1 MLTQIHISNLIT
13 IHELTLEFQVGTTV
27 ITGDTGAGK
36 SILIDAILLALGG
49 RATSALVRD
58 GQEKVDITLTFDVS
72 QLPDAKLWLK
82 NHDLDQATHD
92 CILRRTLYRD
102 GRSRSY
108 INGMPTT
115 LQPLRDLSELLI
127 QIHGQHEHQS
137 LLKTDKQRTLLDRYA
152 NHMHLVDTVH
162 ALAEE
167 WHLLNEEINALRQL
181 IEERNT
187 RGEFLKFQLQELE
200 ELHPKENEFQAL
212 DLEHRQLA
220 HSDELLQNISLTLG
234 LLAEQEEQNALQLL
248 NLALQSMEKVRRVDP
263 KISTWC
269 EAIQNAIIQI
279 SDTEDE
285 LRRYLET
292 CELDPARLVW
302 VEQRISA
309 LFDIARKHKVEP
321 NDLLALQQKLT
332 HEYHQLEY
340 SDTRFSALSNQLSA
354 LKDQYQI
361 AANKLSESRQRA
373 AKKLTA
379 ELIKIIHELAL
390 PHAEF
395 NIHFEKNEMD
405 EKLTISPHGIDKIV
419 FQIKTN
425 ARQPFQ
431 PLAKIASGGELSRIA
446 LAIYMATALEH
457 VTPTL
462 IFDEVDVGIGG
473 SSAEIVGQLLRR
485 LGQTHQ
491 VLCITHQ
498 PQVAALGHQHI
509 RVSKIHQ
516 KDSHQT
522 HVSIL
527 SQEERIHELARMLG
541 GVKITKKV
549 LEHAREIADKAY

>member
-13 IHELTLEFQVGTTV
+13 IHELNLEFQAGTTV

-58 GQEKVDITLTFDVS
+58 GQEKVDISLTFDIS

-82 NHDLDQATHD
+82 NYDLDQATD
-92 CILRRTLYRD
+92 ECILRRTLYRD
-102 GRSRSY
+102 GRSRCY
-108 INGMPTT
+108 INGMPST
-115 LQPLRDLSELLI
+115 LQPLRDVSELLI

-137 LLKTDKQRTLLDRYA
+137 LLKADKQRTLVDRYA
-152 NHMHLVDTVH
+152 NHIHLVDTVH
-162 ALAEE
+162 TLSEE
-167 WHLLNEEINALRQL
+167 WHLLNQETSALRQL

-200 ELHPKENEFQAL
+200 ELQLQENEFQTL

-234 LLAEQEEQNALQLL
+234 LLAEEEEKNALQLL
-248 NLALQSMEKVRRVDP
+248 NLALQSMEKVHRIDP
-263 KISTWC
+263 KINTWY
-269 EAIQNAIIQI
+269 ELIQNAIIQV

-292 CELDPARLVW
+292 FEIDPARLLW
-302 VEQRISA
+302 VEQRIST
-309 LFDIARKHKVEP
+309 LFDLARKHKVEP
-321 NDLLALQQKLT
+321 NDLVALQEKLT
-332 HEYHQLEY
+332 DEYNQLEA
-340 SDTRFSALSNQLSA
+340 SDTRFSTLANQLST
-354 LKDQYQI
+354 LENQYHT

-373 AKKLTA
+373 AKKLTT

-395 NIHFEKNEMD
+395 TIQFEKNEAG
-405 EKLTISPHGIDKIV
+405 EKPAITPHGIDKIV

-425 ARQPFQ
+425 AGQPFQ

-527 SQEERIHELARMLG
+527 SQEEKIHELARMLG
-541 GVKITKKV
+541 GMKITKKV
-549 LEHAREIADKAY
+549 LDHAREIMNG

>member
-13 IHELTLEFQVGTTV
+13 IHELNLEFQAGTTV

-72 QLPDAKLWLK
+72 QLSDAKLWLK

-137 LLKTDKQRTLLDRYA
+137 LLKTDKQRILLDRYA
-152 NHMHLVDTVH
+152 NHIHLVDTVH

-167 WHLLNEEINALRQL
+167 WHLINQEISTLRQL

-220 HSDELLQNISLTLG
+220 HSDELLQNISLALG
-234 LLAEQEEQNALQLL
+234 LLAEHEEQNALQLL

-292 CELDPARLVW
+292 CELDPARLAW

-321 NDLLALQQKLT
+321 NDLLALQEKLT
-332 HEYHQLEY
+332 HEYHQLEH
-340 SDTRFSALSNQLSA
+340 SDTRFSALSNQLST
-354 LKDQYQI
+354 LENQYQI
-361 AANKLSESRQRA
+361 AAKKLSESRQRA
-373 AKKLTA
+373 AKKLTT

-395 NIHFEKNEMD
+395 NIHFEKNEMH
-405 EKLTISPHGIDKIV
+405 EKPAITPHGIDKIV

-425 ARQPFQ
+425 AGQSFQ

-498 PQVAALGHQHI
+498 PQVAALGHHHI
-509 RVSKIHQ
+509 RVSKTHQ

-522 HVSIL
+522 HVLIL
-527 SQEERIHELARMLG
+527 SQEEKIQELARMLG

-549 LEHAREIADKAY
+549 LEHAREMASTE